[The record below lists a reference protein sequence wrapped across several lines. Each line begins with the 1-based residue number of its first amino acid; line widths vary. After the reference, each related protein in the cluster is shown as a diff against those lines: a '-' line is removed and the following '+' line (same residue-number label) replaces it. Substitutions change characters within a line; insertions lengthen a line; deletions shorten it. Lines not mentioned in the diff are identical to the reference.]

1 MPVTAFYASIL
12 TVLAFVLAQH
22 VIKTRGRTT
31 IALGDRGDDR
41 LLEASRRQ
49 MNFVENVPLTLILL
63 LLAETG
69 GAAQLQL
76 HIAGTVLVCAPCPP
90 VRYHRRP
97 RRPSLADHRGRHH
110 QPRATR
116 AYRASCDAAFRL
128 IRHIAPKPGKDSS
141 CNTWP

>member
-12 TVLAFVLAQH
+12 TELAFVLAQH

-69 GAAQLQL
+69 GAAPLQL
-76 HIAGTVLVCAPCPP
+76 HIAGTVLVAARLVHPFGIT
-90 VRYHRRP
+90 V
-97 RRPSLADHRGRHH
+97 D
-110 QPRATR
+110 RAAHPLRITG
-116 AYRASCDAAFRL
+116 AVTTNLVQLGL
-128 IRHIAPKPGKDSS
+128 IVLLVMQHFA
-141 CNTWP
+141 